1 MWMIDHGAKNLIF
14 ANRSGLSSQE
24 AKDTVKALES
34 KGAATAVYRCD
45 VSKPEAVAELIAESS
60 KRMPPIRGIIQAA
73 MVLRVRFSVHI
84 VLLKCVDN
92 GANKSP
98 KQKDGLLENMTHADY
113 TAVTRPKVHGTWNLH
128 NQLPKDMDFFIMLSS
143 ISGII
148 GNATQASYAA
158 GSTFLDAFAA
168 YRNKLGL
175 PAVTIDLGV
184 ITGVGYLAT
193 KDNKELA
200 EGMRRQGFEG
210 TDEARLLALVQS
222 AIANPRRQKGS
233 ELQSQVITGL
243 GTWRRD
249 DEGGSIAAFESPVFS
264 HFRRRAVRAAGDA
277 GAGAGPGA
285 RVRDALKAARTLDEA
300 ADVICTALV
309 DRISSRSNL
318 AVENISREK
327 PMTDYGID
335 SLVAVEMR
343 NWIVRE
349 MDSTV
354 PILELLANQ
363 GLQQLSATIAQRS
376 RLVNLEATAGEPE

>member
-1 MWMIDHGAKNLIF
+1 MGNFIKNPMFAAFNLVYLIRAKREVGDKVWADVISLFHKKSIKGPSPLHVHRISKVEEALRMMQTGKHMGKLVAVAGPNEIVQAIPKDTSKGLLRSDASYLLVGGLGGIGRATALWMIDHGAKNLIF

-60 KRMPPIRGIIQAA
+60 KRMPPIRSYHSSG
-73 MVLRVRFSVHI
+73 
-84 VLLKCVDN
+84 N
-92 GANKSP
+92 GAP
-98 KQKDGLLENMTHADY
+98 EYD
-113 TAVTRPKVHGTWNLH
+113 
-128 NQLPKDMDFFIMLSS
+128 
-143 ISGII
+143 
-148 GNATQASYAA
+148 
-158 GSTFLDAFAA
+158 
-168 YRNKLGL
+168 
-175 PAVTIDLGV
+175 
-184 ITGVGYLAT
+184 
-193 KDNKELA
+193 
-200 EGMRRQGFEG
+200 
-210 TDEARLLALVQS
+210 
-222 AIANPRRQKGS
+222 PRRLHRRNPAQGSRHVEPTQPVAKGHGF
-233 ELQSQVITGL
+233 L
-243 GTWRRD
+243 
-249 DEGGSIAAFESPVFS
+249 
-264 HFRRRAVRAAGDA
+264 HH
-277 GAGAGPGA
+277 A

-376 RLVNLEATAGEPE
+376 RLVNLEASALHRSAGSFSPNTVEKSE